1 MLPASLSRLPLKNN
15 GNPTISQS
23 LKRVCNDMVRMKSR
37 LDQVTFP
44 KSIENHLLSMRE
56 AGGIEVA

>member
-1 MLPASLSRLPLKNN
+1 MLPASLSRLQQRKPNYF
-15 GNPTISQS
+15 PMFEES
-23 LKRVCNDMVRMKSR
+23 LYDMVRMKSR

-56 AGGIEVA
+56 ACGIEVA